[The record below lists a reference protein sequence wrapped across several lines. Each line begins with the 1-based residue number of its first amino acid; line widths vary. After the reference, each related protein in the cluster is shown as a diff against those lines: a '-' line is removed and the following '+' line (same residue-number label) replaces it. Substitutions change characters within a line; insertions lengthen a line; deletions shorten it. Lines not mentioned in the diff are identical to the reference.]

1 MALLPRQAPCPA
13 RPGPSPPMLLTR
25 HSRVALP
32 RPRCPRC
39 PRHDTRLWRWMAWPS
54 PGPPNGPC
62 TDALL
67 CYARPA
73 ACVTGTLFSY
83 LNFIYRYLSGAV
95 HKLRH
100 TIGGGGGGA
109 AERDQPMPN
118 AWEGYVSVSRMTI
131 RREGGQKCPKE
142 REVICERPLTV
153 RCTV

>member
-1 MALLPRQAPCPA
+1 
-13 RPGPSPPMLLTR
+13 
-25 HSRVALP
+25 
-32 RPRCPRC
+32 
-39 PRHDTRLWRWMAWPS
+39 MAWPS

-100 TIGGGGGGA
+100 TIGGGGGGLLNVTSLCQMHGKVTLALA
-109 AERDQPMPN
+109 A
-118 AWEGYVSVSRMTI
+118 
-131 RREGGQKCPKE
+131 
-142 REVICERPLTV
+142 
-153 RCTV
+153 